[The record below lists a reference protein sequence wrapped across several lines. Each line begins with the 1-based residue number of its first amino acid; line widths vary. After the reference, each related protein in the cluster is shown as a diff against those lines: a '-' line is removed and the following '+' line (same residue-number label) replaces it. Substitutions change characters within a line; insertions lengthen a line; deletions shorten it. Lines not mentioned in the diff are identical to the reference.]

1 MRKILL
7 ASTALVAFGTVAANA
22 ADVTINGAF
31 DWHYITYDNAS
42 SSANSNG
49 SLVSLA
55 TDLDFTFT
63 ETTDSGLTLK
73 LGMGVSESAT
83 DDQYLSI
90 AGDFGTIKLSNS
102 EGLADSAMD
111 NSVADEYTSLSSANA
126 GLQMG
131 THAADYNSDTMTFTL
146 PTMSGLTLAVSHQ
159 DTGVTSKAD
168 NTTFSAVYS
177 ADVATGSIK
186 GQFLSGSTDDTGAT
200 SDTSGVDY
208 QTMAIRAT
216 LGDFQLTGS
225 QHAKSDNGNTYDLT
239 NNIFDVKYSGI
250 DGLSFSAYATSGNDD
265 KASSY
270 DFSQSAASA
279 TYTIASGLTASLTV
293 TDTEVTN
300 TSGTK
305 SNDDATVLNI
315 KAAF

>member
-31 DWHYITYDNAS
+31 DWHYINYDNAS
-42 SSANSNG
+42 SAADSNG

-63 ETTDSGLTLK
+63 ETTDSGLTVK

-111 NSVADEYTSLSSANA
+111 NSVADEYTSLTSTNA

-131 THAADYNSDTMTFTL
+131 THAADLGTSTVMYTL
-146 PTMSGLTLAVSHQ
+146 PSMSGLTLGVSHQ
-159 DTGVTSKAD
+159 DGGVTTKGD

-177 ADVATGSIK
+177 ADVAAGTLT
-186 GQFLSGSTDDTGAT
+186 GQFLSGSTDDTGAA
-200 SDTSGVDY
+200 SDTSGIDY

-225 QHAKSDNGNTYDLT
+225 QHSKSINSNAYDLT

-250 DGLSFSAYATSGNDD
+250 DGLSLSAYATSGDDD
-265 KASSY
+265 KQSSY
-270 DFSQSAASA
+270 DFSQNAASV
-279 TYTIASGLTASLTV
+279 TYTIASGLTASLTI